1 MGPDRP
7 QLGSARRLAGLLL
20 ISLLAMGAGCNP
32 EWTEASRYENGLV
45 VVFPGVEGISAL
57 NLRLCTALDEGG
69 VDWAIELTDWSGLLG
84 PLGNQTFESWNR
96 LVAEQFSDRVV
107 KYREEHP
114 GRPVVVIGHSG
125 GTAMAV
131 WTAES
136 MPEDHF
142 VDGVILLSSSLSAQY
157 DLLPAL
163 EKSLRGI
170 VNFYSSK
177 DSIALGM
184 GTRTAG
190 TMDGTHS
197 RAAGKYGFDQPE
209 AGGLWAFDRLCQIGW
224 TPPMKKLGVRGGHT
238 GYTTRRFVETILAP
252 LVLEAQWS
260 QAGLKDL
267 IATEIAKR
275 TADEPLD
282 EDDEGDS
289 VTEIEIGSE
298 SNGQIDGDGGPE

>member
-1 MGPDRP
+1 MGTDRP

-69 VDWAIELTDWSGLLG
+69 VDWAIELRDWSGLLG

-96 LVAEQFSDRVV
+96 LVAEQFSERIV
-107 KYREEHP
+107 KYRQEYP

-136 MPEDHF
+136 MPDDHF
-142 VDGVILLSSSLSAQY
+142 VDGVVLLSSSLSAKY

-177 DSIALGM
+177 DNVALGV

-197 RAAGKYGFDQPE
+197 RAAGKHGFDQPE
-209 AGGLWAFDRLCQIGW
+209 FGGLWAFERLYQIGW
-224 TPPMKKLGVRGGHT
+224 TPPMRALGVRGGHT
-238 GYTTRRFVETILAP
+238 GFTTSRFSETILAP
-252 LVLEAQWS
+252 LVLRDQWS
-260 QAGLKDL
+260 QEGLNEL
-267 IATEIAKR
+267 ISTEIAKR

-282 EDDEGDS
+282 DDDEDS
-289 VTEIEIGSE
+289 TVIEIGADGSGEGDDGSE
-298 SNGQIDGDGGPE
+298 